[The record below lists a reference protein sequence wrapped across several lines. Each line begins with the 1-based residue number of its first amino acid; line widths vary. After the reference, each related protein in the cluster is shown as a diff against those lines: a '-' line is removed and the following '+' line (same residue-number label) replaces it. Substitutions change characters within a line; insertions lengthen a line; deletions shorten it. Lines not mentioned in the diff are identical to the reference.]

1 MFRAKIVKIDIVLEF
16 SIRNSKII
24 SVKILEKLKEIDSVF
39 K

>member
-16 SIRNSKII
+16 SIRNSNGLI
-24 SVKILEKLKEIDSVF
+24 KILEKLKEIDSVF